1 MQKLLFLFSFFLFT
15 SFSASDYALLKSITV
30 KSTALTT
37 DNLGNAYLISE
48 NQLLQYDSSGNFLR
62 SYSEFNAGNLQSIDA
77 SNPLKI
83 LLFYRDFTQINI
95 LDSKL
100 ALQTKIQLR
109 DIGILQP
116 LQICS
121 SSNNDAIW
129 IFDQQ
134 DFQLKR
140 LNTQLQVT
148 YESGNI
154 NQMLGYDIN
163 PQFLTEDNNLIFLN
177 NPKTGIIVF
186 DNLGSYLKTIP
197 IPNINSFQI
206 IGDEFIYLKNG
217 EVKSYNLKTL
227 AEKTMLV
234 PNLDTTVVSMRIGK
248 QKLYLQRKD
257 KLDLYSF

>member
-15 SFSASDYALLKSITV
+15 SFSAGDYTLLKSIAV
-30 KSTALTT
+30 KATDFTI
-37 DNLGNAYLISE
+37 DNLGNIYLISN

-62 SYSEFNAGNLQSIDA
+62 SYSEFNAGKLQSVDA

-83 LLFYRDFTQINI
+83 LIFYRNFTKINI

-100 ALQTKIQLR
+100 ALQTEIQLR
-109 DIGILQP
+109 DIGVLQP
-116 LQICS
+116 LLICRS
-121 SSNNDAIW
+121 ANDGIW

-140 LNTQLQVT
+140 LNTQLKIT

-154 NQMLGYDIN
+154 NQITGEDIN
-163 PQFLTEDNNLIFLN
+163 PQFLTEDGNLIFLN
-177 NPKTGIIVF
+177 NPQTGILVF

-197 IPNINSFQI
+197 IANINSFQT
-206 IGDEFIYLKNG
+206 IGDEIIYLKNG

-227 AEKTMLV
+227 SEKTMLV
-234 PNLDTTVVSMRIGK
+234 PNIDTTVVFMRIGK
-248 QKLYLQRKD
+248 QKLYLHRKD
-257 KLDLYSF
+257 RLELYSF